1 MISLDLSMVRHNSA
15 ASARLAAE
23 TDAFLRRGG
32 VIQELSITRGVSLP
46 FNNEV
51 IAYGYK
57 ASSSDHERK
66 AREALE
72 LERRTAEKLRA
83 YVDLGLKQASADMG
97 ISARRLGFIAADY
110 GIVFADPKR
119 ESPLAAKRAAEA
131 LLAPNIAKRFAD
143 GVTQQGVAREFGLT
157 VDRIRKIA
165 KDHSIALPGM
175 VDEEADRK
183 LIPRI
188 EAFRDLGIPRT
199 TCFKRMGI
207 NQKKLWRII
216 ETYGIDYPTIPR

>member
-15 ASARLAAE
+15 ASARLADA

-32 VIQELSITRGVSLP
+32 VIHELSITRGVSLP
-46 FNNEV
+46 FNNET

-57 ASSSDHERK
+57 ASSAEHERK
-66 AREALE
+66 ARDALE
-72 LERRTAEKLRA
+72 LERSTAEKLRA
-83 YVDLGLKQASADMG
+83 YVGLGLKRASADMG
-97 ISARRLGFIAADY
+97 ISAKRLGHIASEY
-110 GIVFADPKR
+110 GIVFAVPKKVSQLDAR
-119 ESPLAAKRAAEA
+119 RAEEA
-131 LLAPNIAKRFAD
+131 LIAPNIRKRFAD
-143 GVTQQGVAREFGLT
+143 GATQNDVLIEYGFSVSRLH
-157 VDRIRKIA
+157 RIA
-165 KDHSIALPGM
+165 KDHSIALPKSLA
-175 VDEEADRK
+175 EEEDRK

>member
-15 ASARLAAE
+15 ASARLADA

-32 VIQELSITRGVSLP
+32 VIHELSITRGVSLP
-46 FNNEV
+46 FNNET

-57 ASSSDHERK
+57 ASSAEHERK

-72 LERRTAEKLRA
+72 LERSTADRLRA
-83 YVDLGLKQASADMG
+83 YVDLGLKRASADIG
-97 ISARRLGFIAADY
+97 ISAKRLGHIAAEY
-110 GIVFADPKR
+110 GIVFAVQKKVSQHEQR
-119 ESPLAAKRAAEA
+119 QAAEA
-131 LLAPNIAKRFAD
+131 LIVPDIKRRFAE
-143 GVTQQGVAREFGLT
+143 GASQSQVIREFGFSPVRLR
-157 VDRIRKIA
+157 RIA
-165 KDHSIALPGM
+165 SEHSITLPKA
-175 VDEEADRK
+175 VDEEEDRK

-188 EAFRDLGIPRT
+188 KSFRDLGIPRT
-199 TCFKRMGI
+199 TCARQMGL